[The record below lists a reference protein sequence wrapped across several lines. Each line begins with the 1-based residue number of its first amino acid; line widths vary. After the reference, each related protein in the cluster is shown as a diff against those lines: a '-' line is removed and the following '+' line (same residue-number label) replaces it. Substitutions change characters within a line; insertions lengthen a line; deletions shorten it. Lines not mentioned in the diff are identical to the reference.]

1 MNEAVKRDDEIRE
14 ILDKAGVSRP
24 VTSRDR
30 DSYRTW
36 TYTWQMS
43 REVILYAAS
52 LAVGNANPV
61 GYMNALLGSWHN
73 GGVDSVDKAK
83 AFRPE
88 KKETAATK
96 NTVVRTYTT
105 EQLNALFDN
114 LDYEDL

>member
-1 MNEAVKRDDEIRE
+1 MNETVNKFYRQGLLSSSEIGAFMNEAVKRDDEIRE

-52 LAVGNANPV
+52 LAVGNANPDTFSKI
-61 GYMNALLGSWHN
+61 NR
-73 GGVDSVDKAK
+73 AK
-83 AFRPE
+83 SSSSTPVSCRVE
-88 KKETAATK
+88 
-96 NTVVRTYTT
+96 R
-105 EQLNALFDN
+105 
-114 LDYEDL
+114 